1 MIASIMGICVGG
13 NRVTMAS
20 EHRFSLWVK
29 YKEPFHNG
37 QNLCP
42 VYSSPALCAE
52 PQVQEIQ
59 SKNAHVSVTRSSKYS
74 WGKMITSPFLKLETG
89 ASHPRNAE
97 DPSAI
102 ISELIGV
109 VTLFDLTF
117 FNEEGDKHIYWAK
130 FEARWFC
137 KGS

>member
-1 MIASIMGICVGG
+1 
-13 NRVTMAS
+13 
-20 EHRFSLWVK
+20 
-29 YKEPFHNG
+29 
-37 QNLCP
+37 
-42 VYSSPALCAE
+42 
-52 PQVQEIQ
+52 
-59 SKNAHVSVTRSSKYS
+59 
-74 WGKMITSPFLKLETG
+74 MITSPFLKLETG

>member
-1 MIASIMGICVGG
+1 
-13 NRVTMAS
+13 
-20 EHRFSLWVK
+20 
-29 YKEPFHNG
+29 
-37 QNLCP
+37 
-42 VYSSPALCAE
+42 
-52 PQVQEIQ
+52 
-59 SKNAHVSVTRSSKYS
+59 
-74 WGKMITSPFLKLETG
+74 MITSPFLKLETG

-102 ISELIGV
+102 ISELIGDGV

-117 FNEEGDKHIYWAK
+117 FNEEGDKLIYCAK